1 MEYTV
6 LNRCCRR
13 EEVRTMSSYTLDELK
28 DKVVEAAHAYNEN
41 AEEPNNIR
49 RISLF
54 GSYVKGSARQNSD
67 VDLLVSF
74 TTAVVS
80 LFTLAKVLS
89 SMEEHL
95 ETSVDVVQEPIPDD
109 SLLVIEAVIP
119 LYERS

>member
-1 MEYTV
+1 MPPYK
-6 LNRCCRR
+6 
-13 EEVRTMSSYTLDELK
+13 LDELK
-28 DKVVEAAHAYNEN
+28 SRVAEAARAYNKH
-41 AEEPNNIR
+41 AEEPDKIR
-49 RISLF
+49 RVSLF
-54 GSYVKGSARQNSD
+54 GSYAKGTANSASD

-74 TTAVVS
+74 TSAVVS

-95 ETSVDVVQEPIPDD
+95 ETSVDVVQDPVPGD